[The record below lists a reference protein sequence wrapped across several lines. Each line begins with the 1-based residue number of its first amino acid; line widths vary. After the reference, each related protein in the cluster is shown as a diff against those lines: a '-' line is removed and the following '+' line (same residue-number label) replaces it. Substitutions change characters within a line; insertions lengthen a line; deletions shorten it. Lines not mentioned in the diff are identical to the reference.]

1 MENVCDL
8 YYVKGKIIKNKDM
21 QNQPKYIRTT
31 EFISR
36 ETIEYKGIG
45 GGKIHFDEM
54 VEYRDFG
61 LGPIYHK
68 RYWVKYDDRA
78 YTDLGRNYFNYDTK
92 EAYKRALRYAKK
104 NQNK

>member
-21 QNQPKYIRTT
+21 KNQPKFTVT
-31 EFISR
+31 KEFISR
-36 ETIEYKGIG
+36 ETIEYKGLG

-68 RYWVKYDDRA
+68 RYWAKHDDRE
-78 YTDLGRNYFNYDTK
+78 YTALGRNYLTYDTR
-92 EAYKRALRYAKK
+92 EAYMRAKRYAKK